1 MSGLRVNLIKLPAKE
16 DAMKTSRASSGG
28 PREQIA

>member
-1 MSGLRVNLIKLPAKE
+1 LIKLAAKE
-16 DAMKTSRASSGG
+16 DAMKKTRALSGG